1 MKLAGPIIRGIKGI
15 SGKVKAKVAAGK
27 AWVKG
32 KVEAGKEW
40 AKGKV
45 EAGKQW
51 VRGKVEAGKAAVT
64 GKGTARTAPEDAA
77 RHQRI
82 GQEAAGRLTSA
93 KSLDLKDF
101 EKRAR
106 AVERDLGPQV
116 RPGATLKVKHGEP
129 KSQSASGHL
138 PFSVVI
144 APNTTIVPDEAT
156 LEHMGEIARELK
168 AELNRIRER
177 ERSPHTPGSTYR
189 ATRGTYSEVM

>member
-1 MKLAGPIIRGIKGI
+1 MK
-15 SGKVKAKVAAGK
+15 AAASK
-27 AWVKG
+27 P
-32 KVEAGKEW
+32 GKEW

-168 AELNRIRER
+168 ADLQPYSGTGEVTAHARIDI
-177 ERSPHTPGSTYR
+177 PGYPGYVLGSHVS
-189 ATRGTYSEVM
+189 GHGK